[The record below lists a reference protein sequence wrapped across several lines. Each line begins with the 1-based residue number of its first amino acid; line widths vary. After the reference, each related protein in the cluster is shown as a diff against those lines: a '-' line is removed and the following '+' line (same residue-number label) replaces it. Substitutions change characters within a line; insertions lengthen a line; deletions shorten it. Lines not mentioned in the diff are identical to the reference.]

1 MNKTPVTVRA
11 ITADDLAGIDFA
23 ATPNDASFGSDSL
36 RRAEADDFYFL
47 GGFDGSVLRGYVV
60 LDATDE
66 TALRP
71 EMRDLFVFP
80 EYRRAGVGAALTKAL
95 EEIAARQGY
104 DEVLLSV
111 DPENPAAIPLYISLE
126 YSPTGDHRQ
135 IDRPTGQTTE
145 AIYRKSLRLH

>member
-1 MNKTPVTVRA
+1 MNKTPVSVRA
-11 ITADDLAGIDFA
+11 ITADDLADIDFA
-23 ATPNDASFGSDSL
+23 ATPNDASFGAANVQ
-36 RRAEADDFYFL
+36 RADAEDFHFL
-47 GGFDGSVLRGYVV
+47 GGFDGTVLRGYVV
-60 LDATDE
+60 LDATE
-66 TALRP
+66 QTPLRP

-80 EYRRAGVGAALTKAL
+80 EYRRTGVGVALTKAL

-135 IDRPTGQTTE
+135 VDGPAGATTE